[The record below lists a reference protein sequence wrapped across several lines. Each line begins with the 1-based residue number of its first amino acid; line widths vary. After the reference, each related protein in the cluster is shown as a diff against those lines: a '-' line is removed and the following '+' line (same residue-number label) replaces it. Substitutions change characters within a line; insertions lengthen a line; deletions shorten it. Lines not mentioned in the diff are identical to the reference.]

1 MHGHVSYEDFILQ
14 VAGFLTAY
22 YLFVAVMNAFAAL
35 YLWQSGRAK
44 VLLRLPGS
52 GLAVTT
58 AHVWL
63 LVAGVFTILSAYA
76 TNGGAAAL

>member
-35 YLWQSGRAK
+35 YLWQYGRAK
-44 VLLRLPGS
+44 VLL
-52 GLAVTT
+52 
-58 AHVWL
+58 
-63 LVAGVFTILSAYA
+63 
-76 TNGGAAAL
+76 